1 MGIRMLHHRTTTP
14 ARASTDRPARAS
26 HSPVPVCAPGAS
38 TGRIPTPL
46 TTTLRRTATDLRRRL
61 RHRPPALATPATA
74 PAAPGGEPR
83 RTPAW
88 RLWADLARGYL
99 ALALTLLPR
108 PHPRPGHTFTVFVAP
123 TDTLTARPGGARA
136 APPPREAVLARGAVA
151 RGARP
156 PKGGRPPADARPHDR
171 RKCEACSRI

>member
-123 TDTLTARPGGARA
+123 TDTLTARPGGPGP
-136 APPPREAVLARGAVA
+136 APHRD
-151 RGARP
+151 RP
-156 PKGGRPPADARPHDR
+156 GRWGPEPDATP
-171 RKCEACSRI
+171 